1 MAQKQMIVMK
11 SYLHLNDSDRGIH
24 FTDADVISGFSLN
37 LGASIKYVRVFGHLP
52 LLSTCL
58 QYCSFAKAAD
68 FWTPSPSL
76 AAAFETLLGLGMAS
90 TAEVQG

>member
-1 MAQKQMIVMK
+1 MAQKQMNVMK
-11 SYLHLNDSDRGIH
+11 SYLHDSDRGIH
-24 FTDADVISGFSLN
+24 FTDVINGFSLN
-37 LGASIKYVRVFGHLP
+37 LGASIKYVQVFGHLS

-68 FWTPSPSL
+68 FLAPSPL